1 MGPDIFNG
9 IPPVLG
15 RRDSGMLLEIFAE
28 KRLVREI
35 QRFGH
40 LQDRQSG
47 RFQQGLGFENHI
59 IVDPRAGRFSGKS
72 LNHV

>member
-1 MGPDIFNG
+1 
-9 IPPVLG
+9 
-15 RRDSGMLLEIFAE
+15 MLLEIFAE